1 MLLLFQSN
9 TSCEK
14 RNQIEK
20 LQQITCYN
28 LAVNITKN
36 RKVKYYK
43 PKRHVYL
50 NNVCPQNRSI
60 MKVINPKSNWWKGN
74 NKASSLG
81 IKGSPLW
88 SGHVTH
94 CNAFLRPT
102 DELQGF
108 NTLPTDRRRIKVL
121 KGFDATKTL
130 VTRKYRFSN
139 FYLFVCL
146 TWQDLRGVP
155 FKTSGI
161 SIMWLTYHKIYL
173 L

>member
-1 MLLLFQSN
+1 MYVHKTDLSWKLSTQYQ
-9 TSCEK
+9 TDEK
-14 RNQIEK
+14 ETTK
-20 LQQITCYN
+20 P
-28 LAVNITKN
+28 AVQ
-36 RKVKYYK
+36 V
-43 PKRHVYL
+43 V
-50 NNVCPQNRSI
+50 
-60 MKVINPKSNWWKGN
+60 
-74 NKASSLG
+74 
-81 IKGSPLW
+81 W

-146 TWQDLRGVP
+146 TWPDLWGVP
-155 FKTSGI
+155 FKT
-161 SIMWLTYHKIYL
+161 
-173 L
+173 